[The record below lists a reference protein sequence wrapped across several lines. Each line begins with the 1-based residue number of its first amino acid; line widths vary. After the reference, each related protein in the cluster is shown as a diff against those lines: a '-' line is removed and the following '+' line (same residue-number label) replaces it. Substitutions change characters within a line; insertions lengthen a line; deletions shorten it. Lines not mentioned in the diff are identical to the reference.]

1 MEVLFKCLQE
11 GKRYYGVRLNGQE
24 IFVGS
29 TEECERFIAIH
40 NNKVAQEHEDAQ
52 RTPRARPF
60 AIRTYRQVSSSA

>member
-29 TEECERFIAIH
+29 TEECERFIGMH
-40 NNKVAQEHEDAQ
+40 NEKVAEEQADQ
-52 RTPRARPF
+52 LRTPRNRPVS
-60 AIRTYRQVSSSA
+60 IRTYRQVRTTA